1 MTKSMLLYGW
11 NLSYYTGKVLCYLRY
26 KNIPHEFKPVDLWT
40 LLYRIKRHTGE
51 TVMPVLVT
59 ETHEWVQDSSVII
72 DRMEVLYA
80 SPSVHPETP
89 VQRFAS
95 SLMEAW
101 GDEWWIPIAMHTRW
115 SYAENYEAFEKE
127 TGPSLLPY
135 FPNFMQRWA
144 VRKTAKLLRSY
155 LPSVGVRP
163 EHFSLLDDWTVSML
177 DLFEAHFKQ
186 ANYLFGDQPAIGDF
200 GLVGTMYGHLGHDAW
215 PARELIAPRPHLR
228 AWIDRMA
235 DHSQARP
242 HKGFLSND
250 TIAPT
255 MKPVFEVIMKE
266 FIPMLQGIA
275 AQIESMPCNLQPH
288 MPLPRVLGDIA
299 IPVGRGTFKRA
310 AMPYSLWMIQRTLD
324 LYKAMTQSDQ
334 SRVQAWLSSVGGTEL
349 LRLQFPRLTRVGLRV
364 AFDSKRF

>member
-1 MTKSMLLYGW
+1 
-11 NLSYYTGKVLCYLRY
+11 
-26 KNIPHEFKPVDLWT
+26 
-40 LLYRIKRHTGE
+40 
-51 TVMPVLVT
+51 
-59 ETHEWVQDSSVII
+59 
-72 DRMEVLYA
+72 
-80 SPSVHPETP
+80 
-89 VQRFAS
+89 
-95 SLMEAW
+95 
-101 GDEWWIPIAMHTRW
+101 
-115 SYAENYEAFEKE
+115 
-127 TGPSLLPY
+127 
-135 FPNFMQRWA
+135 
-144 VRKTAKLLRSY
+144 
-155 LPSVGVRP
+155 
-163 EHFSLLDDWTVSML
+163 
-177 DLFEAHFKQ
+177 
-186 ANYLFGDQPAIGDF
+186 
-200 GLVGTMYGHLGHDAW
+200 
-215 PARELIAPRPHLR
+215 
-228 AWIDRMA
+228 MA

-275 AQIESMPCNLQPH
+275 AQIESMPCKLQPH

-334 SRVQAWLSSVGGTEL
+334 SRVQEWLSSVGGAEL